1 MTPLYLLCYN
11 LWREKTCQTTNFFI
25 IQLFQE
31 EDLSLR
37 KIIKKTMAAL
47 SVCLCLSGSIAIYSH
62 AANTDDTMFHYVR
75 GTNSSA
81 VTKRLKQNNTRTY
94 VVYSEGNTPDV
105 AVMGVK
111 GAKQTKCSV
120 RFKLNK
126 YNQYTIKNTVYS
138 KGFKY
143 ATLSIYADG
152 YGYGFWS
159 PDSTK
164 NYINLG

>member
-1 MTPLYLLCYN
+1 M
-11 LWREKTCQTTNFFI
+11 
-25 IQLFQE
+25 
-31 EDLSLR
+31 R
-37 KIIKKTMAAL
+37 KIIKRSMATL
-47 SVCLCLSGSIAIYSH
+47 SVCLCLSGSIAMYSH
-62 AANTDDTMFHYVR
+62 AANTEDVMIHYKS
-75 GTNSSA
+75 GTNPSA
-81 VTKRLKQNNTRTY
+81 VTKRVKENSSRTY
-94 VVYSEGNTPDV
+94 VVYSDGNTPDV

-111 GAKQTKCSV
+111 GEKQTKCSV

-152 YGYGFWS
+152 YGHGFWS